1 MRGFIR
7 AMAAMAVAFTWA
19 APASAE
25 DPQYFLDAA
34 NQEVPA
40 PPPDKAQIV
49 LLEPLD
55 TVAAGIP
62 VATWLMKGEER
73 HLVAVTTRTSKAVI
87 LLDPGTHRLMST
99 NMLGKV
105 HFLDA
110 TVEAGKRY
118 YVLLRFV
125 YAQGFQLRP
134 IRTTAVSDFNM
145 VGADWKVWVENSKRL
160 VEKGPASDEHFQ
172 KERVTK
178 RLGKLYAKAVEE
190 WNAKTADQRAELT
203 LTTADAAP
211 L

>member
-1 MRGFIR
+1 MWRSICALLATLALAGL
-7 AMAAMAVAFTWA
+7 AH
-19 APASAE
+19 AE

-34 NQEVPA
+34 NQEVPV

-62 VATWLMKGEER
+62 VATWVMKGEER
-73 HLVAVTTRTSKAVI
+73 NLVAVTTRTSKAVI

-125 YAQGFQLRP
+125 YGQGFQLRP

-145 VGADWKVWVENSKRL
+145 ASADWKIWTENSKRL

-190 WNAKTADQRAELT
+190 WNEKTDAQRAELT
-203 LTTADAAP
+203 LTPADAAP